1 GEEPAHAGLDRA
13 LYCLFYAA
21 RQQSG
26 IAAFRECQIKALNA
40 QASTRAALKMQYEAS
55 DTGQSEFFESLHDMG
70 PNQTASFLAREKEK
84 AAALILEITPKSP
97 DQISYRKLWAMVL
110 TWHAV
115 RLTDVNTIC
124 ANLRKSGE

>member
-1 GEEPAHAGLDRA
+1 LQFSACKQILRKRRGHLILR
-13 LYCLFYAA
+13 
-21 RQQSG
+21 
-26 IAAFRECQIKALNA
+26 REV
-40 QASTRAALKMQYEAS
+40 
-55 DTGQSEFFESLHDMG
+55 
-70 PNQTASFLAREKEK
+70 AREKEK

-124 ANLRKSGE
+124 ANLRKSGELVFPDWETGKRVPKDHYHMHRA